1 MESKKGHRPS
11 SRYIESGIPRRTLRP
26 WADVARMFNE
36 QTGESLTE
44 VQAKSIGLA
53 AIAKMAKV
61 LDMDT
66 NRLIKHAIQSQLFS
80 R

>member
-1 MESKKGHRPS
+1 
-11 SRYIESGIPRRTLRP
+11 
-26 WADVARMFNE
+26 MFNE

-66 NRLIKHAIQSQLFS
+66 NHLIKHAIQSQLFS